1 MLEYSLKLGTEASM
15 KKQKYDM
22 KTEKPEKMEIEQMKQ
37 LKEIFLAPYMQLAT
51 GLIGKARHAGGN
63 MFRHQMDTLAILIDY
78 GYIDS
83 VLLKASIV
91 HDTVEDIPNF
101 DKNQIVDAD
110 PEGQAVLDL
119 VLEVTRREDE
129 NKKQFLQRILDNGS
143 QKAKILKCA
152 DRISNMISLGF
163 VTDPKFIERYC
174 DETEYFL
181 LPMALEID
189 FNMYHELI
197 NLLVTRRRYLE
208 DGGYF
213 DTRKKE
219 STGGDST
226 K

>member
-1 MLEYSLKLGTEASM
+1 MNV
-15 KKQKYDM
+15 D
-22 KTEKPEKMEIEQMKQ
+22 KPDKMDSQHMIQ
-37 LKEIFLAPYMQLAT
+37 LKNIFLAPYMQIST
-51 GLIGKARHAGGN
+51 MLIGKARHAGGN

-83 VLLKASIV
+83 VLLKASVV

-101 DKNQIVDAD
+101 DKNMIINAD
-110 PEGQAVLDL
+110 SEGQQVLDL

-129 NKKQFLQRILDNGS
+129 DKKAFLHRILDTGS

-174 DETEYFL
+174 DETEFFL

-189 FNMYHELI
+189 YNMYQELI
-197 NLLVTRRRYLE
+197 DLIVTRRRYLE

-219 STGGDST
+219 SSSD
-226 K
+226 KLK